1 MLMVSQTSQFFG
13 DVPNTDNNRNVKI
26 NYSIYQS
33 FVRLKMVLK
42 LFSLLPPKRR
52 KNDLATL
59 PGMNHP
65 FSENN
70 ESDII
75 SHVGC

>member
-1 MLMVSQTSQFFG
+1 MLPGDDYYHNHSMYHREAPFASQNAIG
-13 DVPNTDNNRNVKI
+13 V
-26 NYSIYQS
+26 
-33 FVRLKMVLK
+33 LKMVLK

-75 SHVGC
+75 SHFGC